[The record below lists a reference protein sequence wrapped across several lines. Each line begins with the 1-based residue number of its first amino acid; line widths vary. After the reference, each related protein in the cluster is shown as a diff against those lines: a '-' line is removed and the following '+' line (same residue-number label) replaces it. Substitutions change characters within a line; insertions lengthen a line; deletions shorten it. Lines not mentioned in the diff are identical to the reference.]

1 MAVLST
7 THRAIVQS
15 VITYMAGNYEKPL
28 DATVIDQLVKVF
40 DNKASTTGF
49 RCACGS
55 KGPTLKDSLRDAPFS
70 TLLTL
75 LVSVSDAGTGPGTY

>member
-7 THRAIVQS
+7 AHRAIVQS

-28 DATVIDQLVKVF
+28 DANVIDQLAKVF
-40 DNKASTTGF
+40 DNTAGF

-55 KGPTLKDSLRDAPFS
+55 KGPTLKDSLRDAPHS
-70 TLLTL
+70 TLLAL
-75 LVSVSDAGTGPGTY
+75 LLAVSDAGTGPGTF

>member
-1 MAVLST
+1 MAVLSSA
-7 THRAIVQS
+7 HRAIVQS
-15 VITYMAGNYEKPL
+15 TIDFMAGNYEKPL
-28 DATVIDQLVKVF
+28 DANVIDQLVKVF
-40 DNKASTTGF
+40 DNKAGTGF

-75 LVSVSDAGTGPGTY
+75 LLAVSDAGTGPGTF

>member
-7 THRAIVQS
+7 AHRAIVQS
-15 VITYMAGNYEKPL
+15 TIDFMAGNYEKPL
-28 DATVIDQLVKVF
+28 DANVIDQLVKVF
-40 DNKASTTGF
+40 DNKGGF

-75 LVSVSDAGTGPGTY
+75 LLAVSDAGTGPGTY

>member
-1 MAVLST
+1 MAVLSDA
-7 THRAIVQS
+7 HRAIVQS
-15 VITYMAGNYEKPL
+15 TIDFMAGNYEKPL
-28 DATVIDQLVKVF
+28 DANVIDQLVKVF
-40 DNKASTTGF
+40 DNKAGTGF

-75 LVSVSDAGTGPGTY
+75 LLAVSDAGTGPGTF

>member
-1 MAVLST
+1 MAVLSAA
-7 THRAIVQS
+7 HRAIVQS
-15 VITYMAGNYEKPL
+15 TIDFMAGNYEKPL
-28 DATVIDQLVKVF
+28 DANVIDQLVKVF
-40 DNKASTTGF
+40 DNKAGTGF

-75 LVSVSDAGTGPGTY
+75 LLAVSDAGTGPGTF